1 MKKLKKKKKKYMD
14 SCLCVRAC
22 VIDEDITWRIKADL
36 RL

>member
-14 SCLCVRAC
+14 SCLCVCAC